1 MSIHKYEAEL
11 EREILAKLEKDPELL
26 RKTKEF
32 AEDVRDTARKIA
44 LMDMD
49 KGYATGQFVESIQV
63 KRRRKDFAKDP
74 RARGQFAAGP
84 AWRVES
90 DDDKANLLEYGT
102 GVDAPGGHATWV
114 DLDGVRHWG
123 PNTPTPA
130 YATFAKTALH
140 YGGTSDGA

>member
-1 MSIHKYEAEL
+1 MAIRNFEAEL
-11 EREILAKLEKDPELL
+11 EREILDKIQHDGELR

-32 AEDVRDTARKIA
+32 AEDVRDTARRIA

-49 KGYATGQFVESIQV
+49 KGYATGKFVESIHV
-63 KRRRKDFAKDP
+63 ARRRN
-74 RARGQFAAGP
+74 ARGQFQAGP

-90 DDDKANLLEYGT
+90 NDDKANLLEYGT